1 VKHADQGEVGTKCEG
16 QGVKSGQALSSTC
29 NNMGLSLLE
38 RIQRTERIWK
48 ISSLSR
54 DEADF
59 YLSDTEEGNFI
70 VRGSSGGTWALS
82 LKFNKEV
89 QHFLILR
96 KGSALLLEDSS
107 LHFSSLLSLLA
118 HYSTICEE
126 LPCLLRLPSTLALA
140 DSLQA
145 LDSFSLLGKDF
156 WKYPMAKFSRRS
168 LLLSEDRGTRS
179 CERNSERREGEK
191 DGDQVRREPGNE
203 IKGSLDL
210 AALSARLSQQLE
222 ELSRMSSSPS
232 PSPSSS
238 PLPPIS
244 PTRPARRSC
253 GRVDTPTTSPLS
265 TPPTRPRRRVS
276 DSSVVM
282 RVEPGRACRGRGAS
296 LAGITAGKGAA
307 SPLWVGSPVYTVKGK
322 ELDKRELDKRELD
335 KREVKQDKN
344 NKQQQRQRKPSIF
357 LHQHDRLAAVEE
369 SVKEMNSMLNGA
381 DDTAI
386 LNALMSQATSRQS
399 SVDPPTLTNLAKSPR
414 DSQQS
419 QGGQVLAGSEPA
431 PETEYW
437 SMGRERALLE
447 HVYSECGQ
455 PENDYSEPLDSL
467 DRLHN
472 GPQVEKQNK
481 RGEEEMKL
489 RMQLRRERFSEGSL
503 PTFRPREITPEVE
516 GHRGKRKLSLGQFV
530 RKLSRGSL
538 NGEGG
543 RGDVKG
549 ERLSKLVSRLVGV
562 RRIGSQ
568 QVDSSSW
575 EFLSAA
581 ESSTNSTPTSTQRSN
596 SSSIPVHKI
605 STTSSPCYVGL
616 SLVEP
621 ADGSA
626 PAKRRDSLIIREQ
639 SRSPTPLIGKGEKG
653 LGGSRD
659 SVYESEYDSSTG
671 SSLTSQDSALCPPNH
686 SSRQLGQNR
695 ALPELLQ

>member
-1 VKHADQGEVGTKCEG
+1 
-16 QGVKSGQALSSTC
+16 
-29 NNMGLSLLE
+29 M
-38 RIQRTERIWK
+38 
-48 ISSLSR
+48 
-54 DEADF
+54 
-59 YLSDTEEGNFI
+59 
-70 VRGSSGGTWALS
+70 
-82 LKFNKEV
+82 
-89 QHFLILR
+89 
-96 KGSALLLEDSS
+96 
-107 LHFSSLLSLLA
+107 
-118 HYSTICEE
+118 
-126 LPCLLRLPSTLALA
+126 
-140 DSLQA
+140 
-145 LDSFSLLGKDF
+145 
-156 WKYPMAKFSRRS
+156 
-168 LLLSEDRGTRS
+168 
-179 CERNSERREGEK
+179 
-191 DGDQVRREPGNE
+191 
-203 IKGSLDL
+203 
-210 AALSARLSQQLE
+210 
-222 ELSRMSSSPS
+222 
-232 PSPSSS
+232 
-238 PLPPIS
+238 
-244 PTRPARRSC
+244 
-253 GRVDTPTTSPLS
+253 
-265 TPPTRPRRRVS
+265 
-276 DSSVVM
+276 
-282 RVEPGRACRGRGAS
+282 
-296 LAGITAGKGAA
+296 
-307 SPLWVGSPVYTVKGK
+307 
-322 ELDKRELDKRELD
+322 
-335 KREVKQDKN
+335 
-344 NKQQQRQRKPSIF
+344 
-357 LHQHDRLAAVEE
+357 
-369 SVKEMNSMLNGA
+369 
-381 DDTAI
+381 
-386 LNALMSQATSRQS
+386 
-399 SVDPPTLTNLAKSPR
+399 DPPTLTNLAKPPR

-419 QGGQVLAGSEPA
+419 QGHQVSAGSQPT

-467 DRLHN
+467 DRLHS
-472 GPQVEKQNK
+472 GPHVEKQN
-481 RGEEEMKL
+481 RTGEEEMQL
-489 RMQLRRERFSEGSL
+489 RLQLRRERFSEGSL

-516 GHRGKRKLSLGQFV
+516 GHRGKRKLSLGHFV

-562 RRIGSQ
+562 KKIGSQ

-605 STTSSPCYVGL
+605 STTSTPCYMGL

-626 PAKRRDSLIIREQ
+626 PAKRRDSLLIREE

>member
-1 VKHADQGEVGTKCEG
+1 VGTKCEG
-16 QGVKSGQALSSTC
+16 QDKSGGKWALGRIRRS
-29 NNMGLSLLE
+29 NNMGPSLLE
-38 RIQRTERIWK
+38 RLQRTERIWK

-54 DEADF
+54 DEADS
-59 YLSDTEEGNFI
+59 YLGDTEEGNFI
-70 VRGSSGGTWALS
+70 VRGSSGGSWALS
-82 LKFNKEV
+82 LKFNQEV

-156 WKYPMAKFSRRS
+156 WNYPMAKFCRRS
-168 LLLSEDRGTRS
+168 LLVAEGRGTRS
-179 CERNSERREGEK
+179 CERSNERREGEEK
-191 DGDQVRREPGNE
+191 RQLIG
-203 IKGSLDL
+203 GSCFKTEMASDESVGGGIDL

-222 ELSRMSSSPS
+222 ELSRMSSSSS
-232 PSPSSS
+232 PS

-265 TPPTRPRRRVS
+265 TPPMRQRRRVS

-296 LAGITAGKGAA
+296 LAGITSKGAG
-307 SPLWVGSPVYTVKGK
+307 SPLWVGSPVYTGDQQSKAA
-322 ELDKRELDKRELD
+322 
-335 KREVKQDKN
+335 KQSSSQQQSNTKL
-344 NKQQQRQRKPSIF
+344 QQQRQRKPSIF
-357 LHQHDRLAAVEE
+357 LHTDRLAAVEE

-386 LNALMSQATSRQS
+386 LTALMSQATSRQN
-399 SVDPPTLTNLAKSPR
+399 SVEPPVKTVTTSQKQGSLTS
-414 DSQQS
+414 
-419 QGGQVLAGSEPA
+419 GGRSGA
-431 PETEYW
+431 ETEYW
-437 SMGRERALLE
+437 SMGGEGAVLE

-467 DRLHN
+467 GRLYASSPV
-472 GPQVEKQNK
+472 GGEEK
-481 RGEEEMKL
+481 RRSEEEEMRWK
-489 RMQLRRERFSEGSL
+489 LRRERFSESNL
-503 PTFRPREITPEVE
+503 ASFRQKEATDGEV
-516 GHRGKRKLSLGQFV
+516 RGKRKLSLGQFV

-538 NGEGG
+538 GEG
-543 RGDVKG
+543 RGDVKGG

-562 RRIGSQ
+562 GRLGSQ

-581 ESSTNSTPTSTQRSN
+581 SSSTNSTPTSTHKNEST
-596 SSSIPVHKI
+596 SVHQI
-605 STTSSPCYVGL
+605 STTTASYVGQMDSPL
-616 SLVEP
+616 K
-621 ADGSA
+621 
-626 PAKRRDSLIIREQ
+626 KRESTLEEA
-639 SRSPTPLIGKGEKG
+639 RSSIAGGNSNRKR

-671 SSLTSQDSALCPPNH
+671 SSLTSQDSALSPSTH

-695 ALPELLQ
+695 ALPQLLQ